1 MTENILNDLLGEVVQ
16 DNNKASPNRETWKEK
31 CSKDLELFCKHYFPD
46 IFSSEFCEFH
56 RDVFKTIEQ
65 YLFNDDY
72 KNQKNYMA
80 RAAPRGHGKSQ
91 IISTGLPLF
100 CICYGYRRNVLIV
113 SDTNDQAVQFIAEIK
128 IQIEDNELLIA
139 DFGNLIGKTWKS
151 DRFVTANGVFCSGKG
166 AAQKLRGSRYN
177 NVRIS

>member
-1 MTENILNDLLGEVVQ
+1 MTENILNDPLGEVVQ

-31 CSKDLELFCKHYFPD
+31 CSKDLELFCKRYFPD

-80 RAAPRGHGKSQ
+80 RAAPRG
-91 IISTGLPLF
+91 IS
-100 CICYGYRRNVLIV
+100 
-113 SDTNDQAVQFIAEIK
+113 
-128 IQIEDNELLIA
+128 
-139 DFGNLIGKTWKS
+139 
-151 DRFVTANGVFCSGKG
+151 
-166 AAQKLRGSRYN
+166 
-177 NVRIS
+177 